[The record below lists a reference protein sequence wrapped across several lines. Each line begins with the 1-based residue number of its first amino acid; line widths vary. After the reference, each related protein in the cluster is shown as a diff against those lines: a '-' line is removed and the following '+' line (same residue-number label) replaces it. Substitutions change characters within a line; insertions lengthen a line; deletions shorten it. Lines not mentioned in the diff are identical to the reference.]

1 VKPRGNSWNLGAFLS
16 AQLDD
21 SRLDP
26 FEFRVYLHLCRRAND
41 EQRAWPSQASIAETC
56 VMSERKVRDVLATLE
71 ERGWIGREEQRRSD
85 GSRTTDLVTVI
96 GLEASN
102 RHHVPGVGQDVP
114 VLPAPRAAQ
123 EGIPYEGVPSE
134 GLTSSSVVPFMGA
147 AHPASKSAEE
157 GLTLREIADS
167 LQPGSKAAGTWRYLR
182 NLRDENSARAKS
194 ILLASKDLWCGVV
207 TLPGRVEDNVRV
219 MAETLDEF
227 GLGPQQRQ
235 DQPVE
240 LLLLGGS

>member
-1 VKPRGNSWNLGAFLS
+1 
-16 AQLDD
+16 
-21 SRLDP
+21 
-26 FEFRVYLHLCRRAND
+26 
-41 EQRAWPSQASIAETC
+41 
-56 VMSERKVRDVLATLE
+56 MSERKVRDVLATLE

-219 MAETLDEF
+219 MAEKLDEF
-227 GLGPQQRQ
+227 GLERVMAAWDRSNGKTSRLNYFCSVVADPNAGRAPAAVTVLPPVDIEDRKREILAANAARQ
-235 DQPVE
+235 AE
-240 LLLLGGS
+240 LEKEFVPAVGSN